1 MPPFRADQGQNE
13 SSFVWVEFMKTL
25 IMSQQ
30 GCLIF
35 TVCDQYLSFLLLRAG
50 GRDKNLAREYLFY
63 LVFG

>member
-1 MPPFRADQGQNE
+1 
-13 SSFVWVEFMKTL
+13 MKTL
-25 IMSQQ
+25 IISQQ

-35 TVCDQYLSFLLLRAG
+35 MVCDQYLSFLLLRAG

>member
-1 MPPFRADQGQNE
+1 
-13 SSFVWVEFMKTL
+13 MKTS

-50 GRDKNLAREYLFY
+50 RDKNLAREYLFY